1 MLVLARQLNQRIV
14 LPTVPA
20 TIEVVS
26 IKPGNVRL
34 GIDAPPEVVILREE
48 VLRRGGVPSV
58 PLLSARTDEE
68 ARLARIK
75 HILRNRLDNVA
86 LGLDLLS
93 QQLQS
98 SPQLGLAT
106 MIRRMEDEVRT
117 LDRQMKA
124 VLDDLPEPDAV
135 VLPAPAAAMGA
146 TCLEEAEGGLAI

>member
-48 VLRRGGVPSV
+48 VLLRGGVPSV
-58 PLLSARTDEE
+58 PLLTSRTDEE

-98 SPQLGLAT
+98 SPQPGLAT

-135 VLPAPAAAMGA
+135 VLPAPATATGA
-146 TCLEEAEGGLAI
+146 TCLGEAEGGLAI